1 MPYAYPTFYRAIED
15 ALRDLESSCEPGLV
29 RPPGVEAGNVTIFD
43 LIAQAPVSVRPVIP
57 VSAFLAIPAGV
68 RWCSSAMASGP
79 SAPLQREAQEGA
91 DQKYDAEYRHASDS
105 GLGGGGVDNVGG
117 H

>member
-1 MPYAYPTFYRAIED
+1 MPCATWNHHD
-15 ALRDLESSCEPGLV
+15 QPGLV
-29 RPPGVEAGNVTIFD
+29 CPGGVEAGNVTTFD
-43 LIAQAPVSVRPVIP
+43 LIAAGA
-57 VSAFLAIPAGV
+57 SAGKAGDSWFAVLAIPAGV